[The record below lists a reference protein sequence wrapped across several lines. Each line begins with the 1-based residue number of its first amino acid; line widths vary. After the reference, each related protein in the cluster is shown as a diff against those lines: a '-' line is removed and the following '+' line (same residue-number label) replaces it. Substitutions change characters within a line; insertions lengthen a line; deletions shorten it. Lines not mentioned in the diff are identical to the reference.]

1 MKSRYFRVLH
11 YVSSTILTFVH
22 RHCFLNHSMSCPEGQ
37 RQNDE
42 NFHGIRLF
50 FHISSLT
57 FRERFRILSAIKD
70 YRRKKYGLYCKEIIG
85 NRICAAAIVRHAEEQ
100 KEVLDHEFRE
110 KRNQFDEELEKK
122 TMEKINEIRS
132 ELEKT
137 TSSLLDEQSGEN
149 NDSIAL
155 LKQQYEINHTKYAKD
170 ILKRITEV

>member
-1 MKSRYFRVLH
+1 MTKI
-11 YVSSTILTFVH
+11 ST
-22 RHCFLNHSMSCPEGQ
+22 EDGY
-37 RQNDE
+37 
-42 NFHGIRLF
+42 F
-50 FHISSLT
+50 FHISLLT
-57 FRERFRILSAIKD
+57 FREKGLEYYQRLRITGGKSMDSIVKKLS
-70 YRRKKYGLYCKEIIG
+70 EIESA
-85 NRICAAAIVRHAEEQ
+85 AAAIVRHAEEQ

>member
-1 MKSRYFRVLH
+1 MTKI
-11 YVSSTILTFVH
+11 ST
-22 RHCFLNHSMSCPEGQ
+22 EYGY
-37 RQNDE
+37 
-42 NFHGIRLF
+42 F
-50 FHISSLT
+50 FHISSST
-57 FRERFRILSAIKD
+57 FREKGLEYYQRLRITGGKNMDSIVKKLS
-70 YRRKKYGLYCKEIIG
+70 EIESA
-85 NRICAAAIVRHAEEQ
+85 AAAIVRHAEEQ

>member
-1 MKSRYFRVLH
+1 MTKI
-11 YVSSTILTFVH
+11 ST
-22 RHCFLNHSMSCPEGQ
+22 EYGY
-37 RQNDE
+37 
-42 NFHGIRLF
+42 F

-57 FRERFRILSAIKD
+57 FREKGLEYYQRLRITGGKNMDSIVKKLS
-70 YRRKKYGLYCKEIIG
+70 EIESA
-85 NRICAAAIVRHAEEQ
+85 AAAIVRHAEEQ

-110 KRNQFDEELEKK
+110 KRTQFDDELEKK

>member
-1 MKSRYFRVLH
+1 MTKI
-11 YVSSTILTFVH
+11 ST
-22 RHCFLNHSMSCPEGQ
+22 EYGY
-37 RQNDE
+37 
-42 NFHGIRLF
+42 F

-57 FRERFRILSAIKD
+57 FREKGLEYYQRLRITGGKNMDSIVKKLS
-70 YRRKKYGLYCKEIIG
+70 EIESA
-85 NRICAAAIVRHAEEQ
+85 AAAIVRHAEEQ

-110 KRNQFDEELEKK
+110 KQNQFDEELEKK

>member
-1 MKSRYFRVLH
+1 MTKI
-11 YVSSTILTFVH
+11 ST
-22 RHCFLNHSMSCPEGQ
+22 EYGY
-37 RQNDE
+37 
-42 NFHGIRLF
+42 F

-57 FRERFRILSAIKD
+57 FREKGLEYYQRLRITGGKNMDSIVKKLS
-70 YRRKKYGLYCKEIIG
+70 EIESA
-85 NRICAAAIVRHAEEQ
+85 AAAIVRHAEEQ

-110 KRNQFDEELEKK
+110 KRNQFDQELEKK

>member
-1 MKSRYFRVLH
+1 MTKI
-11 YVSSTILTFVH
+11 ST
-22 RHCFLNHSMSCPEGQ
+22 EYGY
-37 RQNDE
+37 
-42 NFHGIRLF
+42 F

-57 FRERFRILSAIKD
+57 FREKGLEYYQRLRITGGKNMDSIVKKLS
-70 YRRKKYGLYCKEIIG
+70 EIESA
-85 NRICAAAIVRHAEEQ
+85 AAAIVRHAEEQ

-155 LKQQYEINHTKYAKD
+155 LKQQYEINHTKYAKE

>member
-1 MKSRYFRVLH
+1 MTKI
-11 YVSSTILTFVH
+11 ST
-22 RHCFLNHSMSCPEGQ
+22 EYGY
-37 RQNDE
+37 
-42 NFHGIRLF
+42 F

-57 FRERFRILSAIKD
+57 FREKGLEYYQRLRITGGKNMDSIVKKLS
-70 YRRKKYGLYCKEIIG
+70 EIESV
-85 NRICAAAIVRHAEEQ
+85 AAAIVRHAEEQ

>member
-1 MKSRYFRVLH
+1 MTKI
-11 YVSSTILTFVH
+11 ST
-22 RHCFLNHSMSCPEGQ
+22 EDGY
-37 RQNDE
+37 
-42 NFHGIRLF
+42 F

-57 FRERFRILSAIKD
+57 FREKGLEYYQRLRITGGKNMDSIVKKLS
-70 YRRKKYGLYCKEIIG
+70 EIESA
-85 NRICAAAIVRHAEEQ
+85 AAAIVRHAEEQ

-137 TSSLLDEQSGEN
+137 TSSLLAEQSGEN

>member
-1 MKSRYFRVLH
+1 MTKISTEYGYF
-11 YVSSTILTFVH
+11 F
-22 RHCFLNHSMSCPEGQ
+22 Q
-37 RQNDE
+37 
-42 NFHGIRLF
+42 
-50 FHISSLT
+50 ISSLT
-57 FRERFRILSAIKD
+57 FREKGLEYYQRLRITGGKNMDSIVKKLS
-70 YRRKKYGLYCKEIIG
+70 EIESA
-85 NRICAAAIVRHAEEQ
+85 AAAIVRHAEEQ

>member
-1 MKSRYFRVLH
+1 MTKI
-11 YVSSTILTFVH
+11 ST
-22 RHCFLNHSMSCPEGQ
+22 EYGY
-37 RQNDE
+37 
-42 NFHGIRLF
+42 F

-57 FRERFRILSAIKD
+57 FREKGLEYYQRLRITGGKNMETIVKKLS
-70 YRRKKYGLYCKEIIG
+70 EIESA
-85 NRICAAAIVRHAEEQ
+85 AAAIVRHAEEQ

>member
-1 MKSRYFRVLH
+1 MAKI
-11 YVSSTILTFVH
+11 ST
-22 RHCFLNHSMSCPEGQ
+22 EYGY
-37 RQNDE
+37 
-42 NFHGIRLF
+42 F

-57 FRERFRILSAIKD
+57 FREKGLEYYQRLRITGGKNMDSIVKKLS
-70 YRRKKYGLYCKEIIG
+70 EIESA
-85 NRICAAAIVRHAEEQ
+85 AAAIVRHAEEQ

>member
-1 MKSRYFRVLH
+1 MTKI
-11 YVSSTILTFVH
+11 ST
-22 RHCFLNHSMSCPEGQ
+22 EYGY
-37 RQNDE
+37 
-42 NFHGIRLF
+42 F

-57 FRERFRILSAIKD
+57 FREKGLEYYKRLRITGGKNMDSIVKKLS
-70 YRRKKYGLYCKEIIG
+70 EIESA
-85 NRICAAAIVRHAEEQ
+85 AAAIVRHAEEQ

>member
-1 MKSRYFRVLH
+1 MDSIVKK
-11 YVSSTILTFVH
+11 
-22 RHCFLNHSMSCPEGQ
+22 
-37 RQNDE
+37 
-42 NFHGIRLF
+42 
-50 FHISSLT
+50 
-57 FRERFRILSAIKD
+57 LS
-70 YRRKKYGLYCKEIIG
+70 EIESA
-85 NRICAAAIVRHAEEQ
+85 AAAIVRHAEEQ

-110 KRNQFDEELEKK
+110 KRNQFDERTEKK

>member
-1 MKSRYFRVLH
+1 MTKI
-11 YVSSTILTFVH
+11 ST
-22 RHCFLNHSMSCPEGQ
+22 EDGY
-37 RQNDE
+37 
-42 NFHGIRLF
+42 F
-50 FHISSLT
+50 FHISALT
-57 FRERFRILSAIKD
+57 FREKGLEYYQRLRITGGKSMDSIVKKLS
-70 YRRKKYGLYCKEIIG
+70 EIESA
-85 NRICAAAIVRHAEEQ
+85 AAAIVRHAEEQ

>member
-1 MKSRYFRVLH
+1 MTKI
-11 YVSSTILTFVH
+11 ST
-22 RHCFLNHSMSCPEGQ
+22 EYGY
-37 RQNDE
+37 
-42 NFHGIRLF
+42 F

-57 FRERFRILSAIKD
+57 FREKGLEYYQRLRITGGKNMDSIVKKLS
-70 YRRKKYGLYCKEIIG
+70 EIESA
-85 NRICAAAIVRHAEEQ
+85 AAAIVRHAEEQ
-100 KEVLDHEFRE
+100 KEVMDHEFRE

>member
-1 MKSRYFRVLH
+1 MTKI
-11 YVSSTILTFVH
+11 ST
-22 RHCFLNHSMSCPEGQ
+22 EYGYY
-37 RQNDE
+37 
-42 NFHGIRLF
+42 

-57 FRERFRILSAIKD
+57 FREKGLEYYQRLRITGGKNMDSIVKKLS
-70 YRRKKYGLYCKEIIG
+70 EIESA
-85 NRICAAAIVRHAEEQ
+85 AAAIVRHAEEQ

>member
-1 MKSRYFRVLH
+1 MTKI
-11 YVSSTILTFVH
+11 ST
-22 RHCFLNHSMSCPEGQ
+22 EYGY
-37 RQNDE
+37 
-42 NFHGIRLF
+42 F

-57 FRERFRILSAIKD
+57 FREKGLEYYQLLRITGGKNMDSIVKKLS
-70 YRRKKYGLYCKEIIG
+70 EIESA
-85 NRICAAAIVRHAEEQ
+85 AAAIVRHAEEQ

>member
-1 MKSRYFRVLH
+1 MTKI
-11 YVSSTILTFVH
+11 ST
-22 RHCFLNHSMSCPEGQ
+22 EYGY
-37 RQNDE
+37 
-42 NFHGIRLF
+42 F

-57 FRERFRILSAIKD
+57 FREKGLEYYQRLRITGGKNMDSIVKKLS
-70 YRRKKYGLYCKEIIG
+70 EIESA
-85 NRICAAAIVRHAEEQ
+85 AAAIVRHAEEQ

-149 NDSIAL
+149 NDLIAL

>member
-1 MKSRYFRVLH
+1 MTKI
-11 YVSSTILTFVH
+11 ST
-22 RHCFLNHSMSCPEGQ
+22 EDGY
-37 RQNDE
+37 
-42 NFHGIRLF
+42 F
-50 FHISSLT
+50 FHISLLT
-57 FRERFRILSAIKD
+57 FREKGLEYYQRLRITGGKNMDSIVKKLS
-70 YRRKKYGLYCKEIIG
+70 EIESA
-85 NRICAAAIVRHAEEQ
+85 AAAIVRHAEEQ

>member
-1 MKSRYFRVLH
+1 MTKM
-11 YVSSTILTFVH
+11 ST
-22 RHCFLNHSMSCPEGQ
+22 EYGY
-37 RQNDE
+37 
-42 NFHGIRLF
+42 F

-57 FRERFRILSAIKD
+57 FREKGLEYYQRLRITGGKSMDSIVKKLS
-70 YRRKKYGLYCKEIIG
+70 EIESA
-85 NRICAAAIVRHAEEQ
+85 AAAIVRHAEEQ

-132 ELEKT
+132 KLEKK
-137 TSSLLDEQSGEN
+137 TSSLLDEQSSDN

>member
-1 MKSRYFRVLH
+1 MTKI
-11 YVSSTILTFVH
+11 ST
-22 RHCFLNHSMSCPEGQ
+22 EYGY
-37 RQNDE
+37 
-42 NFHGIRLF
+42 F

-57 FRERFRILSAIKD
+57 FREKGLEYYQRLRITGGKNMDSIVKKLS
-70 YRRKKYGLYCKEIIG
+70 EIESA
-85 NRICAAAIVRHAEEQ
+85 AAAIVRYAEEQ

>member
-1 MKSRYFRVLH
+1 MTKI
-11 YVSSTILTFVH
+11 ST
-22 RHCFLNHSMSCPEGQ
+22 EYGY
-37 RQNDE
+37 
-42 NFHGIRLF
+42 F

-57 FRERFRILSAIKD
+57 FREKGLEYYQRLRITGGKNMDPIVKKLS
-70 YRRKKYGLYCKEIIG
+70 EIESA
-85 NRICAAAIVRHAEEQ
+85 AAAIVRHAEEQ

>member
-1 MKSRYFRVLH
+1 MTKI
-11 YVSSTILTFVH
+11 ST
-22 RHCFLNHSMSCPEGQ
+22 EYGY
-37 RQNDE
+37 
-42 NFHGIRLF
+42 F
-50 FHISSLT
+50 FHIPSLT
-57 FRERFRILSAIKD
+57 FREKGLEYYQRLRITGGKNMDSIVKKLS
-70 YRRKKYGLYCKEIIG
+70 EIESA
-85 NRICAAAIVRHAEEQ
+85 AAAIVRHAEEQ

>member
-1 MKSRYFRVLH
+1 MTKI
-11 YVSSTILTFVH
+11 ST
-22 RHCFLNHSMSCPEGQ
+22 EYGY
-37 RQNDE
+37 
-42 NFHGIRLF
+42 F

-57 FRERFRILSAIKD
+57 YREKGLEYYQRLRITGGKNMDSIVKKLS
-70 YRRKKYGLYCKEIIG
+70 EIESA
-85 NRICAAAIVRHAEEQ
+85 AAAIVRHAEEQ

>member
-1 MKSRYFRVLH
+1 MTKI
-11 YVSSTILTFVH
+11 ST
-22 RHCFLNHSMSCPEGQ
+22 EDGY
-37 RQNDE
+37 
-42 NFHGIRLF
+42 F

-57 FRERFRILSAIKD
+57 FREKGLKYYQRLRITGGKNMDSSVKKLS
-70 YRRKKYGLYCKEIIG
+70 EIESA
-85 NRICAAAIVRHAEEQ
+85 AAAIVRHAEEQ

>member
-1 MKSRYFRVLH
+1 MTKI
-11 YVSSTILTFVH
+11 ST
-22 RHCFLNHSMSCPEGQ
+22 EYGY
-37 RQNDE
+37 
-42 NFHGIRLF
+42 F

-57 FRERFRILSAIKD
+57 FREKGLEYYQRLRITGVKNMDSIVKKLS
-70 YRRKKYGLYCKEIIG
+70 EIESA
-85 NRICAAAIVRHAEEQ
+85 AAAIVRHAEEQ

>member
-1 MKSRYFRVLH
+1 MTKI
-11 YVSSTILTFVH
+11 ST
-22 RHCFLNHSMSCPEGQ
+22 EYGY
-37 RQNDE
+37 
-42 NFHGIRLF
+42 F
-50 FHISSLT
+50 FHRSSLT
-57 FRERFRILSAIKD
+57 FREKGLEYYQRLRITGGKSMDSIVKKLS
-70 YRRKKYGLYCKEIIG
+70 EIESA
-85 NRICAAAIVRHAEEQ
+85 AAAIVRHAEEQ

>member
-1 MKSRYFRVLH
+1 MTKI
-11 YVSSTILTFVH
+11 ST
-22 RHCFLNHSMSCPEGQ
+22 EYGY
-37 RQNDE
+37 
-42 NFHGIRLF
+42 F

-57 FRERFRILSAIKD
+57 FREKGLEYYQRLRITGGKSMDSIVKKLS
-70 YRRKKYGLYCKEIIG
+70 EIESA
-85 NRICAAAIVRHAEEQ
+85 AAAIVRHAEEQ

-110 KRNQFDEELEKK
+110 KRYQFDEELEKK

>member
-1 MKSRYFRVLH
+1 MTKI
-11 YVSSTILTFVH
+11 ST
-22 RHCFLNHSMSCPEGQ
+22 EYGY
-37 RQNDE
+37 
-42 NFHGIRLF
+42 F

-57 FRERFRILSAIKD
+57 FREKGLEYYQRLRITGGKNMDSIVKKLS
-70 YRRKKYGLYCKEIIG
+70 EIESA
-85 NRICAAAIVRHAEEQ
+85 AAAIVRHAEEQ

-155 LKQQYEINHTKYAKD
+155 LKQQYKINHTKYAKD

>member
-1 MKSRYFRVLH
+1 MTKI
-11 YVSSTILTFVH
+11 ST
-22 RHCFLNHSMSCPEGQ
+22 EDGY
-37 RQNDE
+37 
-42 NFHGIRLF
+42 F

-57 FRERFRILSAIKD
+57 FREKGLEYYQRLRITGGKNMDSIVKKLS
-70 YRRKKYGLYCKEIIG
+70 EIESA
-85 NRICAAAIVRHAEEQ
+85 AAAIVRHAEEQ

-122 TMEKINEIRS
+122 TMGKINEIRS

>member
-1 MKSRYFRVLH
+1 MTKI
-11 YVSSTILTFVH
+11 ST
-22 RHCFLNHSMSCPEGQ
+22 EYGY
-37 RQNDE
+37 
-42 NFHGIRLF
+42 F

-57 FRERFRILSAIKD
+57 FCEKGLEYYQRLRITGGKSMDSIVKKLS
-70 YRRKKYGLYCKEIIG
+70 EIESA
-85 NRICAAAIVRHAEEQ
+85 AAAIVKHAEEQ

-137 TSSLLDEQSGEN
+137 TSALLNEQSGVN

-155 LKQQYEINHTKYAKD
+155 LQQQYEANHTRYAKD

>member
-1 MKSRYFRVLH
+1 MTKI
-11 YVSSTILTFVH
+11 ST
-22 RHCFLNHSMSCPEGQ
+22 EYGY
-37 RQNDE
+37 
-42 NFHGIRLF
+42 F

-57 FRERFRILSAIKD
+57 FREKGLEYYQRLRITGGKNMESIVKKLS
-70 YRRKKYGLYCKEIIG
+70 EIESA
-85 NRICAAAIVRHAEEQ
+85 AAAIVRHAEEQ

>member
-1 MKSRYFRVLH
+1 MTKI
-11 YVSSTILTFVH
+11 STQY
-22 RHCFLNHSMSCPEGQ
+22 GY
-37 RQNDE
+37 
-42 NFHGIRLF
+42 F

-57 FRERFRILSAIKD
+57 FREKGLEYYQRLRITGGKSMDSIVKKLS
-70 YRRKKYGLYCKEIIG
+70 EIESA
-85 NRICAAAIVRHAEEQ
+85 AAAIVRHAEEQ